1 MNENNFGPFNES
13 EFRIKRT
20 EKEYNNR
27 SNQKILLSYDFEKNE
42 KRKLEFN
49 KDNMNLNFNKEKD
62 NNDLEIANEYQ
73 NDLNINSYEPSN
85 NIETNKYPNFQS
97 FLQLTPKENI
107 EIPLIKYYNF
117 IFNIGAPSN

>member
-62 NNDLEIANEYQ
+62 NNDPEISNEYQ

-85 NIETNKYPNFQS
+85 NIEANKYPNFQS

>member
-1 MNENNFGPFNES
+1 MNENNFGPFNEY

-62 NNDLEIANEYQ
+62 NNDPEFTNEFQ

-85 NIETNKYPNFQS
+85 NIEANKYPNFQS

-117 IFNIGAPSN
+117 IFNIGSPSN